1 MKIAT
6 LLLFLSAPIVAAT
19 HAGNAAAQEWPTRPV
34 RLVVPGSPGVTSDLV
49 GRYVA
54 ERLTRKL
61 GQSFY
66 VQNIPGAGGSIAY
79 RAAARFPADGYT
91 MMMGTSGGL
100 VVNKFI
106 YKSLP
111 YDPVKEFVPVA
122 MIANTGGF
130 VVTVDSK
137 LPIKSIQDL
146 VAIEKAKPGSI
157 SYAVEASSALT
168 GVIGEMLNKKAGM
181 AMVAIPYK
189 EATMAVNDT
198 ANGRTQVMISSMGVV
213 HSAAETGQ
221 LRRIAVVGKKRF
233 PTLPDVPALA
243 EIWPGF
249 EFPGYLMMVAPAGTP
264 SQIVQRLNAAV
275 QEVLQEPET
284 VKYMKSLNFVIDG
297 AGTPSGLVDVLRT
310 EHVEAERIFKGLGYV
325 PSY

>member
-1 MKIAT
+1 MKIT
-6 LLLFLSAPIVAAT
+6 KLLLALCVPIVVAT
-19 HAGNAAAQEWPTRPV
+19 HVGIVAAQEWPTRPV
-34 RLVVPGSPGVTSDLV
+34 RVVVPGSPGVTSDLV
-49 GRYVA
+49 GRYVS

-79 RAAARFPADGYT
+79 RTAARFPADGYT
-91 MMMGTSGGL
+91 VMMGTSGGL

-111 YDPVKEFVPVA
+111 YDPVTQFVPVA

-137 LPIKSIQDL
+137 LPIRSIQDL

-198 ANGRTQVMISSMGVV
+198 VNGRTQVMISSMGVV
-213 HSAAETGQ
+213 HSAAEAGQ

-233 PTLPDVPALA
+233 PTLQDVPALA
-243 EIWPGF
+243 ETWPGF
-249 EFPGYLMMVAPAGTP
+249 EFPGYIMMIAPVGTP
-264 SQIVQRLNAAV
+264 AQIVQRLNTAV
-275 QEVLQEPET
+275 QEVLQDPET
-284 VKYMKSLNFVIDG
+284 VQYIKSLNFVIDG

-310 EHVEAERIFKGLGYV
+310 EHVEAEKIFKGLGYV
-325 PSY
+325 PSH